1 MKDCLQAEMDACS
14 HKRMLA
20 SFFVD
25 EIINTL
31 YNEKD
36 IIGIDSTD
44 AGSLLLQGGRQS
56 GGGYLLSYQQCG
68 WQGWRHCNTLLLI
81 GN

>member
-1 MKDCLQAEMDACS
+1 
-14 HKRMLA
+14 MLA

-44 AGSLLLQGGRQS
+44 AGSLLL
-56 GGGYLLSYQQCG
+56 
-68 WQGWRHCNTLLLI
+68 
-81 GN
+81 

>member
-1 MKDCLQAEMDACS
+1 MKDCLQAEMVACS

-44 AGSLLLQGGRQS
+44 AGSLLL
-56 GGGYLLSYQQCG
+56 
-68 WQGWRHCNTLLLI
+68 
-81 GN
+81 